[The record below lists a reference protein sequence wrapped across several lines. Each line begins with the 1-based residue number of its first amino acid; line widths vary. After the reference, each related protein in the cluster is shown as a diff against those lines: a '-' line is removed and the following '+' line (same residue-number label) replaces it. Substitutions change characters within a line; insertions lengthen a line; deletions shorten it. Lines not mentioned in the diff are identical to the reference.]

1 MSTDFSLITCT
12 QKPPKYLI
20 QQIEQFL
27 QNNQI
32 HYTIE
37 RQESSWWFETNSQIL
52 DGGLLLQIEAY
63 PEVIQNL
70 KNFYDIQLVDYV
82 YTIWKEQKS
91 RRIDMEYIQCLFNL
105 TWKIVQENTNDFALD
120 MNNSVILRRHK
131 NQLQVKPKFLKYL
144 AGKIDLTYV
153 RLECD

>member
-12 QKPPKYLI
+12 QKPSKYLI
-20 QQIEQFL
+20 QQIKQFL
-27 QNNQI
+27 QNEQI
-32 HYTIE
+32 HYAIE

-63 PEVIQNL
+63 PEVVQNL
-70 KNFYDIQLVDYV
+70 KHFYDIQLVDYV
-82 YTIWKEQKS
+82 YTIWTEQKS
-91 RRIDMEYIQCLFNL
+91 RRIDMEYIQCIFNL
-105 TWKIVQENTNDFALD
+105 TWKMVQANTNDFTLD

-131 NQLQVKPKFLKYL
+131 NQLQVKSKFLKYL
-144 AGKIDLTYV
+144 AGKVDVTYV